1 VIHCSEGYI
10 SLQNLCRSLQLSLG
24 AQRGAKFLY
33 TGTTKNYDKN
43 TNIFT
48 TVNLKLVDF
57 LANVKPKMA
66 FSRSDS
72 KRNQF

>member
-1 VIHCSEGYI
+1 MIHCSEGYI

-24 AQRGAKFLY
+24 AQRDAKFLY
-33 TGTTKNYDKN
+33 TGTSENCDKN

-48 TVNLKLVDF
+48 SVNLKLVDF
-57 LANVKPKMA
+57 LANVKTKMG